1 MNNEDNN
8 DINWDKNSE
17 YSEVSINTDIK
28 VFNGAING
36 KNYLSQL
43 NPNNNINQNKILFK
57 NTPLNK
63 ENNINNKSNL
73 NNDNKKEK
81 IISKNINNDLRN
93 LQVKSFNLF
102 NNETQK
108 ENVNKQ
114 YEEETNSELLSFRNE
129 IDTSNNKKN
138 IKMDLNQNLNKELKN
153 QQLLMKF
160 KDLTLEDEELINSV
174 SVQILE
180 KPLKRKKIDSYQT
193 MTNSQCTFRVSS
205 IENGIAL
212 LVNSQNYIFTLPT
225 ILLPKSVKIGNE
237 YNFFIEETNKNILLK
252 SKVSQL
258 QKNYQNIIG
267 SNN

>member
-43 NPNNNINQNKILFK
+43 NPYNNSNENKILFK

-63 ENNINNKSNL
+63 ENNINNKFNL

-114 YEEETNSELLSFRNE
+114 YEEATNSELLSFRNE

-138 IKMDLNQNLNKELKN
+138 IKMDLNQNLIKEVKN

-180 KPLKRKKIDSYQT
+180 KPLKKKKYRFIS
-193 MTNSQCTFRVSS
+193 
-205 IENGIAL
+205 
-212 LVNSQNYIFTLPT
+212 NYD
-225 ILLPKSVKIGNE
+225 
-237 YNFFIEETNKNILLK
+237 
-252 SKVSQL
+252 
-258 QKNYQNIIG
+258 
-267 SNN
+267 